1 MEEKIVKLL
10 VLFLLL
16 INSFLDWRKRKVSLL
31 SLGGFGAV
39 GIGLNLWLGYQSIAE
54 AAGGVALGILLLAAA
69 FFSQE
74 AIGFGDGL
82 LICITGIYLGFW
94 ENLSL
99 LFTGVVCCGGILCIS
114 VVAGRLK
121 LADRV
126 PLVPFLLIA
135 FIGRMIF

>member
-1 MEEKIVKLL
+1 MEERIGRFL
-10 VLFLLL
+10 VFFLLL
-16 INSFLDWRKRKVSLL
+16 INSIWDWKKREISLL
-31 SLGGFGAV
+31 SMAVFGAA
-39 GIGLNLWLGYQSIAE
+39 GISLNFWLAYQSPAE
-54 AAGGVALGILLLAAA
+54 AAGGAALGILLLAAA
-69 FFSQE
+69 FFTRE

-99 LFTGVVCCGGILCIS
+99 LFAGTLCCGVILGIS
-114 VVAGRLK
+114 VLLGRLK

-126 PLVPFLLIA
+126 PLVPFFLLA